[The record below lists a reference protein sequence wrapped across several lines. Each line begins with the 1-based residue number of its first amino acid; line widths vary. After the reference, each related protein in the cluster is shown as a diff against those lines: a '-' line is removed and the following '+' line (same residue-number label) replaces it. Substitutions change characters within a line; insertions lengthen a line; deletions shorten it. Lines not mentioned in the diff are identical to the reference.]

1 MVEKLILFRV
11 NNQMY
16 GINVEYVYAIESIT
30 DIVRVPNA
38 PNYIEG
44 IIHLRGEVVPVYSLR
59 KKLNMPEKEVDT
71 DSQFIVVR
79 NKEQVFAFVVD
90 GVDEIYEVKE
100 SSYMEPPKV
109 LQSEATSYLEGVINV
124 KGKLV
129 LGINVHHLLNETEK
143 AIIQQ
148 FVNGFSVEE

>member
-16 GINVEYVYAIESIT
+16 GINVEYVYGIESIT

-129 LGINVHHLLNETEK
+129 LGINVHHLLNETEQG
-143 AIIQQ
+143 IIQQ

>member
-129 LGINVHHLLNETEK
+129 LGINVHHLLNETEQG
-143 AIIQQ
+143 IIQQ
-148 FVNGFSVEE
+148 LLNGFSVEE